1 MGIGS
6 KKTFARRSGFTL
18 TEMLVVI
25 TIIVLVLAMSIP
37 LFKSMSSDRSVD
49 SAQNVISAMLQRAR
63 ARAIG
68 LQSQR
73 GVFFFEEQSTGKTA
87 MLLVKIDDGANPNV
101 IELDE
106 EAEEFQYL
114 PMGVGAAFVLGNN
127 PQGGSNQFSTYKPYG
142 LVVFDGSGRIMTV
155 PSWTTVLP
163 ASLTSYY
170 PNGKTRLL
178 QRYEDYIG
186 TSVMTG
192 SQGLGAVGSPS
203 GVQVS
208 QSVIVLYDKVPF
220 ATQGPPPTFPQYSF
234 LDINQTKWLDNNGLA
249 LSVNRY
255 NGTITRSE

>member
-6 KKTFARRSGFTL
+6 KKTFAWRRSGFTL

-37 LFKSMSSDRSVD
+37 LFKSMSSDRSVE
-49 SAQNVISAMLQRAR
+49 SGQNIVSAMLQRAR

-68 LQSQR
+68 LQSPR
-73 GVFFFEEQSTGKTA
+73 GVFFFEDQATGKAA
-87 MLLVKIDDGANPNV
+87 MVLVKIDDGADPNV

-114 PMGVGAAFVLGNN
+114 PMGVGAAFVLGRDPTSPN
-127 PQGGSNQFSTYKPYG
+127 PALSAYRPYG

-163 ASLTSYY
+163 ASLAASY
-170 PNGKTRLL
+170 PNKRTRLL
-178 QRYEDYIG
+178 DRYEPSIG
-186 TSVMTG
+186 TDVMA
-192 SQGLGAVGSPS
+192 QLGTTTS
-203 GVQVS
+203 GQQVS
-208 QSVIVLYDKVPF
+208 QSVVVLYDKVPF
-220 ATQGPPPTFPQYSF
+220 AAIIPGSSKFIFTPEQSA
-234 LDINQTKWLDNNGLA
+234 WLDNNGLA

-255 NGTITRSE
+255 NGTISRSE

>member
-6 KKTFARRSGFTL
+6 KKTFARRRGGFTL

-37 LFKSMSSDRSVD
+37 LFKSMSSDRSVE
-49 SAQNVISAMLQRAR
+49 SGQNIVSAMLQRAR

-68 LQSQR
+68 LQSPR

-87 MLLVKIDDGANPNV
+87 MLLVKIDDVSDVVLSSGLRPTV

-127 PQGGSNQFSTYKPYG
+127 PNGGSSAISTYRSFG
-142 LVVFDGSGRIMTV
+142 LVVFDGSGRIMIV
-155 PSWTTVLP
+155 PAWTT
-163 ASLTSYY
+163 ASNDTVRY
-170 PNGKTRLL
+170 PGGTRLA
-178 QRYEDYIG
+178 QRYTDYIG
-186 TSVMTG
+186 SNVMAQLGTNTSG
-192 SQGLGAVGSPS
+192 Q
-203 GVQVS
+203 QVS

-220 ATQGPPPTFPQYSF
+220 AAQSAGSKYLFSAQ
-234 LDINQTKWLDNNGLA
+234 QTSWLDNNGLA

>member
-1 MGIGS
+1 MGTGS
-6 KKTFARRSGFTL
+6 KKTLAFRRSGFTL

-25 TIIVLVLAMSIP
+25 TIIVLVLAMSIT
-37 LFKSMSSDRSVD
+37 LFKSMSSDRSVE
-49 SAQNVISAMLQRAR
+49 SGQNIVSAMLQRAR

-68 LQSQR
+68 LQSPR

-163 ASLTSYY
+163 GTLTSYY

-186 TSVMTG
+186 TDVMA
-192 SQGLGAVGSPS
+192 QLGTNTS
-203 GVQVS
+203 GQQVS

-220 ATQGPPPTFPQYSF
+220 AAQSAGSKYSF
-234 LDINQTKWLDNNGLA
+234 SAQQTSWLDNNGLA